1 MLLTRIIRD
10 LHPDLEVFTNIRM
23 VAAIGFLIALFL
35 SIREIKREEDLGFV
49 FGILGTMLSMPY
61 VIILFSGPTGLGFVR
76 ISYNKIT
83 LVLNLRKYV
92 FLLLISLSIGALI
105 ELIKSLSARLK
116 KTSDI
121 ASK

>member
-1 MLLTRIIRD
+1 LLLTRIIRD